1 MFAPIISSGI
11 VSQDP
16 KAFCGLGIKPEPEL
30 NPDDDDVS
38 VDDEDDDCIIRDTDI
53 SSMSSINRG
62 FEVVLT
68 KTSSGLGIRVA
79 EHKATG
85 ALFHFTLIL
94 GSSHSFS
101 NCFLRYLIRITGSI
115 RITGTSQDLL
125 QRGTKK
131 IAIGDS
137 ILGIDSEDVSS
148 WKMTQILGRLSL
160 VPEGS
165 EIRLF
170 LERQRNHGGRGDSGS
185 AAGGSLLVLRNP
197 SAFSSLTGDAEESQL
212 SRQPSVVLGSA
223 SFVSPLDDDDTD
235 KTEIVDRIIQKKL
248 EAFEI
253 KEKQRI
259 LKETGKNASFRSF
272 FEKEEKPVFGTTI
285 HI

>member
-85 ALFHFTLIL
+85 ALFFLALHT
-94 GSSHSFS
+94 HSQIVSF
-101 NCFLRYLIRITGSI
+101 
-115 RITGTSQDLL
+115 
-125 QRGTKK
+125 
-131 IAIGDS
+131 AI
-137 ILGIDSEDVSS
+137 
-148 WKMTQILGRLSL
+148 
-160 VPEGS
+160 
-165 EIRLF
+165 
-170 LERQRNHGGRGDSGS
+170 
-185 AAGGSLLVLRNP
+185 
-197 SAFSSLTGDAEESQL
+197 
-212 SRQPSVVLGSA
+212 
-223 SFVSPLDDDDTD
+223 
-235 KTEIVDRIIQKKL
+235 
-248 EAFEI
+248 
-253 KEKQRI
+253 
-259 LKETGKNASFRSF
+259 
-272 FEKEEKPVFGTTI
+272 
-285 HI
+285 